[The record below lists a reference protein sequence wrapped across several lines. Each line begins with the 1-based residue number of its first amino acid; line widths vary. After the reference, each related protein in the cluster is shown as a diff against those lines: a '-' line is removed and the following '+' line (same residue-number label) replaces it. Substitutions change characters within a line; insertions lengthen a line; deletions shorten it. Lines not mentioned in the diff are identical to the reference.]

1 MRIEITL
8 VVFIIAVLAVSFA
21 ERRRPRLR
29 MKDILLLLLG
39 GLALT
44 ALSLLYVDTR
54 YAGTVLQ
61 DFRGYPREFYFVS
74 KSSADGAAL
83 AQGSHFHWRFFFENL
98 IIYTS
103 LLAIITVLV
112 RRMRR
117 LGDINRQDAR
127 TQGR

>member
-8 VVFIIAVLAVSFA
+8 VIFIIAALAVSFA
-21 ERRRPRLR
+21 ERERPRLR
-29 MKDILLLLLG
+29 MKDVLLWLLG

-54 YAGTVLQ
+54 YAGTILQ
-61 DFRGYPREFYFVS
+61 DFRGFPREFYFVQ

-83 AQGSHFHWRFFFENL
+83 AGGSHFHWRFFFENL

-112 RRMRR
+112 RRMKRP
-117 LGDINRQDAR
+117 GGINRQAAR
-127 TQGR
+127 MQGR